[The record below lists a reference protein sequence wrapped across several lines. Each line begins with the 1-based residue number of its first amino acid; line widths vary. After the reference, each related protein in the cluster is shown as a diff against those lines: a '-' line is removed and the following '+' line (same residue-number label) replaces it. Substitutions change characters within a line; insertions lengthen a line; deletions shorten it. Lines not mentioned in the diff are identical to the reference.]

1 MAKPQLEW
9 MQQINEVL
17 AADRTGWTAQEQAEF
32 LIHSQSLIE
41 AMIELQLKVQALGTQ
56 EMSDPPVTVESTQ
69 E

>member
-1 MAKPQLEW
+1 
-9 MQQINEVL
+9 MQRINEVL
-17 AADRTGWTAQEQAEF
+17 AADRTGWTPQEQAEF

-56 EMSDPPVTVESTQ
+56 EMSDPPLTVESTQ